1 MKILVINSG
10 SSSIKYKLFDMPAQT
25 LLASGMVE
33 KIGEPEA
40 HIKQEVFQDPDNAIA
55 IVDKKLPVE
64 DHRTGLD
71 LIVKLLLDSKEG
83 AVTSTSDID
92 AVGHR
97 VVHGGDHFSQPV
109 VVDDMI
115 YSQLEALNYLAPLHN
130 PANLL
135 GIEVARKVF
144 RRTKQVAVFDTAF
157 HQSIPDYAFRFAI
170 PNTYYK
176 DHKLRVYGF
185 HGLSHQYVSRE
196 ASEYLRK
203 PLDQFNAITIHLGNG
218 CSMTAI
224 KNGKSVDTSM
234 GLTPMGGLMMGTR
247 SGDIDP
253 SVILFLSK
261 KLNLSMEEIDKL
273 LNKESGLKGLTGE
286 NDLRNILRRY
296 EEKDPAA
303 ILAIEIYVYRIKK
316 YLGAY
321 AAVLGHLDA
330 IVFTA
335 GVGENSTFIRE
346 RVCDNLDILGL
357 RLDPTKNS
365 VVGKVIQEIQAD
377 EREIKILVV
386 PTNEE
391 LEIALQVLRLT

>member
-1 MKILVINSG
+1 
-10 SSSIKYKLFDMPAQT
+10 MPAQT

-40 HIKQEVFQDPDNAIA
+40 HIKQEVFQGPDNAIA

-64 DHRTGLD
+64 DHRSGLD

-303 ILAIEIYVYRIKK
+303 QLAIEIYVYRIKK

>member
-1 MKILVINSG
+1 
-10 SSSIKYKLFDMPAQT
+10 MPAQT

>member
-1 MKILVINSG
+1 
-10 SSSIKYKLFDMPAQT
+10 MPAQT

-144 RRTKQVAVFDTAF
+144 GRTKQVAVFDTAF

-303 ILAIEIYVYRIKK
+303 QLAIEIYVYRIKK

>member
-1 MKILVINSG
+1 
-10 SSSIKYKLFDMPAQT
+10 MPAQT

-40 HIKQEVFQDPDNAIA
+40 HIIQEVFQGPDNAIA

-144 RRTKQVAVFDTAF
+144 GRTKQVAVFDTAF

-303 ILAIEIYVYRIKK
+303 QLAIEIYVYRIKK

>member
-1 MKILVINSG
+1 
-10 SSSIKYKLFDMPAQT
+10 MPAQT

-40 HIKQEVFQDPDNAIA
+40 HIKQEVFQGPDNAIA

-64 DHRTGLD
+64 DHRSGLD

-144 RRTKQVAVFDTAF
+144 GRTKQVAVFDTAF

-303 ILAIEIYVYRIKK
+303 QLAIEIYVYRIKK